1 MAFTRRRIW
10 PAHAIHSTMRT
21 LAEKRAYRIRV
32 VGAQGVPFHR
42 DLYHRFLRVPWGVA
56 LLVVVALFL
65 FVNSVFAVGYL
76 AVGGVTGMRP
86 GSSRIRPDRW
96 AARTWR
102 RRGPWREP

>member
-1 MAFTRRRIW
+1 
-10 PAHAIHSTMRT
+10 MRT